1 METET
6 SNRGSEVSKGDT
18 MRIAAA
24 IMLWIS
30 IVVLAG
36 CSDRGR
42 LYGNIYEGIKA
53 REANVHPS
61 LEREPV
67 EQNMS
72 YPEYEAERQR
82 LREND
87 GRT

>member
-1 METET
+1 
-6 SNRGSEVSKGDT
+6 
-18 MRIAAA
+18 MRRVAA
-24 IMLWIS
+24 IVLWIS
-30 IVVLAG
+30 IGALAG

-53 REANVHPS
+53 REANVHPL
-61 LEREPV
+61 LEREPT
-67 EQNMS
+67 ERNMS

-87 GRT
+87 DRT

>member
-1 METET
+1 
-6 SNRGSEVSKGDT
+6 
-18 MRIAAA
+18 MRTVAA

-42 LYGNIYEGIKA
+42 LYGNIYEGIKT

-67 EQNMS
+67 ERNMS
-72 YPEYEAERQR
+72 YPEYEAERR
-82 LREND
+82 KLRESD
-87 GRT
+87 DRT